1 MPAPSALMR
10 AKPRARR
17 RPGKPMMSDCRKGEC
32 GLCTMTVVSVDGR
45 IDHRDVFLSEAQK
58 KENHK
63 LCACVSRAVGTIVLD
78 TDDRPD
84 TI

>member
-1 MPAPSALMR
+1 MHHD
-10 AKPRARR
+10 
-17 RPGKPMMSDCRKGEC
+17 GCI
-32 GLCTMTVVSVDGR
+32 VDGR

-63 LCACVSRAVGTIVLD
+63 LCACVSRAVGTVVLD
-78 TDDRPD
+78 TDYRPD